1 MSIGTKI
8 FTFLAVALLFCLALD
23 ITYINLYIAK
33 LTISVSAIYL
43 FVVAAR
49 TREKI
54 WLIFF
59 ALTAIFLNPVYDVL
73 KLTKTDWRIID
84 LVIAVGFILFFY
96 RYYDSY
102 RKGSNFEKFVAN
114 LFPPEMWV
122 IEDWT
127 KDKSRGLRRKVE
139 SDNNPDLTVRS
150 LNNNKR
156 YAIECK
162 FRSRFWTTPS
172 GTGIFWNAKSHDF
185 YKKYG
190 EKEKISVRVV
200 FGVGG
205 NPKHPVRIF
214 IVPLEKLEQYKG
226 GIIPAQYI
234 GQFEK
239 NSKNPISLE

>member
-1 MSIGTKI
+1 MSLGTKT
-8 FTFLAVALLFCLALD
+8 FTFLAIVFLFGLALD
-23 ITYINLYIAK
+23 ISYINLYVAK
-33 LTISVSAIYL
+33 LTIFVSSIYL
-43 FVVAAR
+43 FVVAVR

-59 ALTAIFLNPVYDVL
+59 ATTALFLNPVYEVL
-73 KLTKTDWRIID
+73 QITKSNWRIVD
-84 LVIAVGFILFFY
+84 LVIAIGFILFFY

-114 LFPPEMWV
+114 LFPPDMWV

-150 LNNNKR
+150 LNSNKR

-162 FRSRFWTTPS
+162 FRSRFWTTPY
-172 GTGIFWNAKSHDF
+172 GTGISWSAWNHDF

-190 EKEKISVRVV
+190 EKENISV
-200 FGVGG
+200 
-205 NPKHPVRIF
+205 
-214 IVPLEKLEQYKG
+214 
-226 GIIPAQYI
+226 
-234 GQFEK
+234 
-239 NSKNPISLE
+239 SK